1 MNIKYED
8 LSKGEAFI
16 VNWQYRILKGEA
28 LELADA
34 IAKADTGNRA
44 VFSYFFPE
52 YTQAMT
58 DYQSTKDWW
67 PDVEVKAGLLSPNW
81 RAGLSTN
88 QQADY
93 KKKIQSICPVT
104 GLALEEA

>member
-1 MNIKYED
+1 MEIKYND

-16 VNWQYRILKGEA
+16 VNWQYRILKNEA

-34 IAKADTGNRA
+34 IAKADTGNRK
-44 VFSYFFPE
+44 VFDYFFPE

-58 DYQSTKDWW
+58 DYQSTRNWW

-81 RAGLSTN
+81 RQEMKARIKAHN
-88 QQADY
+88 EN
-93 KKKIQSICPVT
+93 KKEK
-104 GLALEEA
+104 L

>member
-16 VNWQYRILKGEA
+16 VNWQYRILKGPA

-52 YTQAMT
+52 YTQAMN

-67 PDVEVKAGLLSPNW
+67 ADVEVKAGLLSPNW
-81 RAGLSTN
+81 REEWKARVEAHN
-88 QQADY
+88 
-93 KKKIQSICPVT
+93 KKKKQSICPIT